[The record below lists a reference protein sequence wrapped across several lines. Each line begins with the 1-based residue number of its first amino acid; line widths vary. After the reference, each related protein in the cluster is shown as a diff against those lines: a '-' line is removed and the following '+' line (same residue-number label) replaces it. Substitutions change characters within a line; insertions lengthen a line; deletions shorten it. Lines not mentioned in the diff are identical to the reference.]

1 MYLLVLYEQL
11 NSIVALPALAEETLV
26 FLVTDCVVD
35 DTASRYPILASE
47 LRVFD
52 LMQQL

>member
-11 NSIVALPALAEETLV
+11 NGIVTLPALAEEALV
-26 FLVTDCVVD
+26 LLVTDCVVN
-35 DTASRYPILASE
+35 DTTARYPILASE